1 MASHGLHACV
11 CCHCRCA
18 PSAGHGIHRMA
29 GRGTALLPAL
39 DGLGLRALFLDTVS
53 QPWGGGR
60 TTTTTRRRPGNQ
72 APSSK
77 RQPTR
82 PAATRFRSDTRLD
95 WPRPARHRHRVLACR
110 AEQSRVQCAGQSSE
124 REQAAGGACTHLVSR
139 RGCTH
144 VVAHGRLFFLFGRL
158 LSSSPAMAKCA
169 QHHAQDGVESGGAGD
184 SRGNTAAPSHC
195 AASASASVC
204 CCCCCLLPAL
214 SSRFGVFPA
223 RT

>member
-1 MASHGLHACV
+1 MHVFAAIVDAHRRQAMASIAWLGAARL
-11 CCHCRCA
+11 CCL
-18 PSAGHGIHRMA
+18 PW
-29 GRGTALLPAL
+29 TALGCVPCSWIQSVS
-39 DGLGLRALFLDTVS
+39 LGRR
-53 QPWGGGR
+53 GR
-60 TTTTTRRRPGNQ
+60 TTTTSRRRPGNQ